1 MADFFNGGKM
11 GKTLYDAAAAK
22 RRQTTAIKIDSS
34 AKPKKI
40 EMDPPSTKY
49 RCVTCGKK
57 YSKQDGNFQV
67 SYSHLFKGN
76 NGYLPFC
83 RTCVDQ
89 YFQQLVGYYSGNE
102 NHAIERCCQLFDWY
116 YTEDVISMMDKS
128 AAGKSRILMY
138 PSKMGMAQIKDK
150 GTTYL
155 DTVKDKNTDKVMST
169 EDLIV
174 PDGVPKKASNV
185 SKETVMFFGF
195 GYTDEEYQ
203 YLENEYQSW
212 TTRHECKTKAQ
223 EEIFKG
229 LCIAQLTIRRA
240 QQGGTN
246 KEFTDAMK
254 TFQDL
259 LGAANLKPSQ
269 TNDNA
274 LVEQNTFGTLIRRIE
289 NERPI
294 RDPLPE
300 WRDVDD
306 IERYINTYFLGH
318 MAKLVHVKNDHSD
331 MYERELAKHTV
342 TPPQY
347 DGGDD
352 AGATSLLDKYSD
364 KGDKSDE

>member
-1 MADFFNGGKM
+1 M
-11 GKTLYDAAAAK
+11 GKTLYESAQK
-22 RRQTTAIKIDSS
+22 RQKQTSAVKIDSS
-34 AKPKKI
+34 AKPKRI
-40 EMDPPSTKY
+40 EADPPGTKY
-49 RCVTCGKK
+49 RCTSCGKT
-57 YSKQDGNFQV
+57 YTKQDGNFQV
-67 SYSHLFKGN
+67 SYSPLFKGN
-76 NGYLPFC
+76 NGYLPIC
-83 RTCVDQ
+83 RNCVDQ
-89 YFQQLVGYYSGNE
+89 YFQQLIGYYSGNE
-102 NHAIERCCQLFDWY
+102 KHALERCCQLFDWY
-116 YTEDVISMMDKS
+116 YSEDVISMMDKS
-128 AAGKSRILMY
+128 APGKSRVLMY

-155 DTVKDKNTDKVMST
+155 DTVKERSTDKIMGAD
-169 EDLIV
+169 DLLV
-174 PDGVPKKASNV
+174 ADSADKAPSV
-185 SKETVMFFGF
+185 SRDTIMFFGF

-229 LCIAQLTIRRA
+229 ICIAQLTLRRA
-240 QQGGTN
+240 QQHGTN
-246 KEFTDAMK
+246 KELTDAMK

-259 LGAANLKPSQ
+259 LGTANLKPNQ

-294 RDPLPE
+294 REPLPE

-306 IERYINTYFLGH
+306 IERYISTYFLGH
-318 MAKLVHVKNDHSD
+318 MSKLVHVKNDCAD

-347 DGGDD
+347 EGGDD
-352 AGATSLLDKYSD
+352 AGSTSLLDKYSD

>member
-1 MADFFNGGKM
+1 M
-11 GKTLYDAAAAK
+11 GKTLYNSAQEK
-22 RRQTTAIKIDSS
+22 RKKTSVVRVDSS
-34 AKPKKI
+34 AKPKAI
-40 EMDPPSTKY
+40 EASPPGMKY
-49 RCVTCGKK
+49 GCVCCGKK
-57 YSKQDGNFQV
+57 YTKQDGNFQV
-67 SYSHLFKGN
+67 SYSPLFKGN

-89 YFQQLVGYYSGNE
+89 YYQQLVGYYSGNDK
-102 NHAIERCCQLFDWY
+102 HALRRCCQLFDWFY
-116 YTEDVISMMDKS
+116 SEDVIAMMDKS
-128 AAGKSRILMY
+128 APGKSRVLMY
-138 PSKMGMAQIKDK
+138 PSKMGMAQIQDR
-150 GTTYL
+150 GTNYL
-155 DTVKDKNTDKVMST
+155 DTVRIETTDKIMET
-169 EDLIV
+169 EDLSPDEGRAKKVTV
-174 PDGVPKKASNV
+174 P
-185 SKETVMFFGF
+185 KETVIFFGF
-195 GYTDEEYQ
+195 GYNDEEYQ
-203 YLENEYQSW
+203 YLEREYQSW

-240 QQGGTN
+240 QQTGTS
-246 KEFTDAMK
+246 KELTDAMK

-274 LVEQNTFGTLIRRIE
+274 LIEQNTFGTLIRRIE

-294 RDPLPE
+294 REPLPE

-306 IERYINTYFLGH
+306 IERYISTYFLGH
-318 MAKLVHVKNDHSD
+318 MSKLVHVKNDCSD
-331 MYERELAKHTV
+331 MYEREMAKRTV

-364 KGDKSDE
+364 RGDKQDE